1 MTLHLLPYHED
12 LLERAAQVIL
22 RQARDSLP
30 DLSGYIALLP
40 DVLTAP
46 LLRARLAAQAQ
57 TLGHRA
63 LLGLRVTTLRTWIEA
78 GGADPAETRTPLSE
92 PARRLLLVE
101 ALRQHRSLFGDDD
114 PWRVADSLLQLFDE
128 LSRCHT
134 ALPATAADLAVHL
147 AAGYDI
153 HGEPPAA
160 LTREAEIVHRLW
172 QAWREQT
179 EALGRPDPWVHY
191 LDALRA
197 RHGIVPTEP
206 YYFILG
212 HQALIPAEQAWV
224 DARLA
229 AGRAMLLLH
238 GNPPVR
244 RTRAD
249 ATLSAWR
256 AWRDAGPDDGPDH
269 GQAAP
274 AAPGARCLD
283 AVYPQTDSDLRQRA
297 AQLHAAFTESPV
309 AARLAMLA
317 ADSAEHEARAVD
329 VQVRRWLLEGR
340 TRIGIVTEDRRLAR
354 RVRALLERAGVPLA
368 DSGGWALSTTSAA
381 ACVERWLQCCEEDFA
396 QQPLLDVLKSP
407 FLYTATE
414 RTEHLACVYRL
425 EHDIIQ
431 HENIARGLE
440 RYRRH
445 IEYRRQRLHAWLP
458 GSVAALHA
466 LLDRIGTAA
475 RPLLD
480 ARVGT
485 HPAGHYLAALRDSL
499 QRLGAW
505 ALLEEDAAGQRLLA
519 LWEELNAAAR
529 HTPLQLDWAE
539 FRIWLGRALEENT
552 FRPGLAEGPVQ
563 LFDLDQALLPSFDAV
578 VLCACDRAH
587 LPGSDRAT
595 PFFNAGVRR
604 ELGLPT
610 WEERLDRRL
619 YQFRRLLEAAPRVL
633 LTWHR
638 EDQGEPLL
646 PAPWI
651 EILERLHT
659 LAFGHSLQDRELK
672 ALLDADVRISPPQP
686 APLPV
691 RPVQPR
697 PSLPRALLPETVSAS
712 SHQHL
717 IDCPY
722 LYFAAD
728 GLRLAPAETVRELLQ
743 KSDYGER
750 VHRCLQAFHGSV
762 KGLPEP
768 FTRPLDT
775 TTRSAAIAHLQTIT
789 AQVFARDLEDNFQ
802 HRGWLKLW
810 WRLIP
815 DYIDW
820 QIERATHWQVHE
832 VEARRE
838 RPCAGVGTLRGRL
851 DRIDRATDG
860 AADGQLAIVD
870 YKTGRQLPS
879 QRDIDSGEAVQLP
892 FYALLTE
899 GAVARVEY
907 LRLDEAPVRTAGALE
922 GDELEAL
929 RSAVATRLQQTQ
941 TAIAAGQPLP
951 AWGDPQTCRR
961 CTMSG
966 ICRREA
972 W

>member
-1 MTLHLLPYHED
+1 MTLHLIPYHED
-12 LLERAAQVIL
+12 LLEYAAEVIL
-22 RQARDSLP
+22 RHARDGLP
-30 DLSGYIALLP
+30 DLSGHVVLLP
-40 DVLTAP
+40 DALTAP
-46 LLRARLAAQAQ
+46 LLRARLSARAQA
-57 TLGHRA
+57 LGHGA
-63 LLGLRVTTLRTWIEA
+63 LLGPRITTLRAWIEA
-78 GGADPAETRTPLSE
+78 GGADRADDRTPLSE
-92 PARRLLLVE
+92 PARRLLLVD
-101 ALRQHRSLFGDDD
+101 ALRQHRGLFGDDD
-114 PWRVADSLLQLFDE
+114 PWRVADSLLELFDE
-128 LSRCHT
+128 LSRCH
-134 ALPATAADLAVHL
+134 ADLPATVENLAARL
-147 AAGYDI
+147 AAGYGI

-172 QAWREQT
+172 RAWHEQT
-179 EALGRPDPWVHY
+179 EALGRPDPWAHY
-191 LDALRA
+191 LDALHD
-197 RHGIVPTEP
+197 RHAIAPDEP
-206 YYFILG
+206 HCFILG
-212 HQALIPAEQAWV
+212 HQPLIPAEQSWV
-224 DARLA
+224 SARLA
-229 AGRAMLLLH
+229 AGRATVLLH
-238 GNPPVR
+238 GNPPAR
-244 RTRAD
+244 RARAD
-249 ATLSAWR
+249 ATLSAWL
-256 AWRDAGPDDGPDH
+256 ATTDDRQFH
-269 GQAAP
+269 GEAAP
-274 AAPGARCLD
+274 AARCLD
-283 AVYPQTDSDLRQRA
+283 AVYPCAGSDLRQRA
-297 AQLHAAFTESPV
+297 AHLRTEFPESPL
-309 AARLAMLA
+309 AGRLTMLA

-329 VQVRRWLLEGR
+329 VQVRRWLLEGKS
-340 TRIGIVTEDRRLAR
+340 RIGIVTEDRRLAR

-396 QQPLLDVLKSP
+396 HQPLLDVLKSP
-407 FLYTATE
+407 FLCGEAQ
-414 RTEHLACVYRL
+414 RAEHLASVYRL

-445 IEYRRQRLHAWLP
+445 LEYRRLRLHWWSP
-458 GSVAALHA
+458 DSVAALHA
-466 LLDRIGTAA
+466 LLDRIGEAA
-475 RPLLD
+475 RPLLE
-480 ARVGT
+480 ARAGA

-505 ALLEEDAAGQRLLA
+505 SLLEDDAAGQRLLT

-529 HTPLQLDWAE
+529 HTPLDLDWAE

-563 LFDLDQALLPSFDAV
+563 LFDLDQSLLASFDAIV
-578 VLCACDRAH
+578 ICACDRAH
-587 LPGSDRAT
+587 LPGGDRPT

-638 EDQGEPLL
+638 EEQGEPLL

-659 LAFGHSLQDRELK
+659 LAFGRSLQDGELRT
-672 ALLDADVRISPPQP
+672 LLDADVHVRAPRP
-686 APLPV
+686 APLPA
-691 RPVQPR
+691 PPAQPR
-697 PSLPRALLPETVSAS
+697 PSLPRDLLPETVSAS

-728 GLRLAPAETVRELLQ
+728 GLQLAPSETVRELLQ

-762 KGLPEP
+762 KGLPGP
-768 FTRPLDT
+768 FTQPLGKE
-775 TTRSAAIAHLQTIT
+775 TRAAAIAHLQRIT
-789 AQVFARDLEDNFQ
+789 EQVFARDLEDNFQ

-820 QIERATHWQVHE
+820 QIERAAAWRVHE

-838 RPCAGVGTLRGRL
+838 LPCAGVGTLKGRL
-851 DRIDRATDG
+851 DRIDTAG
-860 AADGQLAIVD
+860 GQLAIVD
-870 YKTGRQLPS
+870 YKTGRNLPS

-892 FYALLTE
+892 FYALLAE
-899 GAVARVEY
+899 GPVARVEY
-907 LRLDEAPVRTAGALE
+907 LRLDEAPVRTAGVLD
-922 GDELEAL
+922 GDELESL
-929 RSAVATRLQQTQ
+929 RAAVAARLEETQ
-941 TAIAAGQPLP
+941 AAIASGQPLP

-961 CTMSG
+961 CPMDG
-966 ICRREA
+966 VCRREA